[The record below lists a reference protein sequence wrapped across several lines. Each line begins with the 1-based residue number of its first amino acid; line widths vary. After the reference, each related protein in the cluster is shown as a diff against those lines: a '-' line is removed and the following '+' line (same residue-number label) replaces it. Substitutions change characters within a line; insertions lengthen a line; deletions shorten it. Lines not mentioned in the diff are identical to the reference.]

1 MLGSSQ
7 MRAMLVEKPGP
18 LRSLRMGS
26 APVLEPAA
34 GEVRVCVHAVG
45 LNPIDWKLITAGH
58 EAWHYPQIPGVDG
71 AGTIEGLGV
80 GVEDLSVGERVLFHA
95 DMTRP
100 GSFADFV
107 TLPAETIA
115 RIPEGLA
122 FEAAAAL
129 PCAGMAAYYAL
140 HHRLRAARGQTIL
153 VWGASGGV
161 GGFAVQLARIADLR
175 VIAAYSGHDRDYVLG
190 LGADEIIDWR
200 NDDPKRMI
208 AALTSG
214 QGVDAILNVVGSER
228 ATADLELLAFGG
240 AIACV
245 AGLPDLGRL
254 KPFTTAPSIHEIAL
268 GGLHR
273 FAGPAGR
280 GRLRAMGEELAK
292 LVVNGNIRPMLAETV
307 AFERLPDALAQ
318 LQAGAIRGKVVA
330 RLRN

>member
-18 LRSLRMGS
+18 LRSLRLGS
-26 APVLEPAA
+26 APLPEPGS
-34 GEVRVCVHAVG
+34 GEVRVCVHAAG
-45 LNPIDWKLITAGH
+45 LNPIDWMLIMAGH

-71 AGTIEGLGV
+71 AGTIESLGA
-80 GVEDLSVGERVLFHA
+80 GVEDLKIGDRVSFFA

-107 TLPAETIA
+107 TLAAETVA
-115 RIPEGLA
+115 RIPERLS

-129 PCAGMAAYYAL
+129 PCAGMTAYYAL
-140 HHRLRAARGQTIL
+140 HDRLRVARGQTIL

-161 GGFAVQLARIADLR
+161 GGFAVQLARIAGLR
-175 VIAAYSGHDRDYVLG
+175 VIAAYSGHDRDYVLA
-190 LGADEIIDWR
+190 LGADEAIDWR
-200 NDDPKRMI
+200 NDGSRSMI

-214 QGVDAILNVVGSER
+214 RGLDAILNVVGSER
-228 ATADLELLAFGG
+228 ATADLELLAFEG

-254 KPFTTAPSIHEIAL
+254 KAFTIAPSVHEIAL

-273 FAGPAGR
+273 VASPAGR
-280 GRLRAMGEELAK
+280 GRLRVMGEELAK
-292 LVVNGNIRPMLAETV
+292 LVVNGNIRPMLVETV
-307 AFERLPDALAQ
+307 AFERIPDALAQ

-330 RLRN
+330 HLRS